1 MTRTRMPIPILA
13 ILALAVVVIIAT
25 SGGSKASTQTAING
39 SSAISIRHTPAGPTL
54 VDANGRTLYLFAGD
68 TRNLSRLSAAGRA
81 IWPPF
86 TAASTPAATG
96 GALAAQVGSI
106 PAGAGTRQ
114 ITYNGHPLYYYVGD
128 HAPGQVAGQ
137 GLNEFGA
144 RWYVVSAA
152 GRAITASPS
161 RSQGGSTSSP
171 AGGAGGSSYS
181 Y

>member
-13 ILALAVVVIIAT
+13 ILALAVVVIVAT
-25 SGGSKASTQTAING
+25 SGGSKASTRTAIAG
-39 SSAISIRHTPAGPTL
+39 SSAISIRHTPAGRVL

-68 TRNLSRLSAAGRA
+68 TRNVSRLSAAGRA

-96 GALAAQVGSI
+96 GALAPQVGSI
-106 PAGAGTRQ
+106 PAGAGARQ

-128 HAPGQVAGQ
+128 HGPGQVAGQ
-137 GLNEFGA
+137 GLKEFGA
-144 RWYVVSAA
+144 KWYVVSGA
-152 GRAITASPS
+152 GRAITTSPS
-161 RSQGGSTSSP
+161 TSQAGS
-171 AGGAGGSSYS
+171 AGSAAGAGNSYS